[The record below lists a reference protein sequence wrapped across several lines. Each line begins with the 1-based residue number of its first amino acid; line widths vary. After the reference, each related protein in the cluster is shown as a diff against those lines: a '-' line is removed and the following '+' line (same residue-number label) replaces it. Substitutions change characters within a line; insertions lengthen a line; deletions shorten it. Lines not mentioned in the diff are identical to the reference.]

1 MAVVAAGGGGG
12 GGGGGR
18 WWWAAGAGLGERGL
32 TERGGGEG
40 DSNMKVENPRQAP
53 AAGSGTVKAPCCHI
67 GRKAL
72 GLGRLRG
79 LAQGWQEMK
88 RHR

>member
-1 MAVVAAGGGGG
+1 MVVGSWGGAGGE
-12 GGGGGR
+12 
-18 WWWAAGAGLGERGL
+18 GADRE
-32 TERGGGEG
+32 GGGEG
-40 DSNMKVENPRQAP
+40 DSNTKVENPRQAP

-88 RHR
+88 SHR